1 MANMRTSNVQRPTSN
16 VQSPQPVIPGARR
29 VHWMLDVGRWT
40 LDVLPLLLFLALTA
54 LASAVPPMRITN
66 REYPDGS
73 GSSREMDPSKREST
87 EVFYDSSRRVTR
99 KAVYKLD
106 DRLQPVSAILYNAKG
121 VIYQKST
128 YKLDG
133 EDRIIQEV
141 IYDAKD
147 TLLGTKNYNY
157 GTRNGSA
164 IVINVDTY
172 DANGNLIQTPRLSK
186 SGKKSR

>member
-1 MANMRTSNVQRPTSN
+1 MK
-16 VQSPQPVIPGARR
+16 
-29 VHWMLDVGRWT
+29 T
-40 LDVLPLLLFLALTA
+40 LMIFLVLTA
-54 LASAVPPMRITN
+54 LASAVPPIRITN

-73 GSSREMDPSKREST
+73 GSSREMDPSKRESVET
-87 EVFYDSSRRVTR
+87 FYDARRRVT
-99 KAVYKLD
+99 KKILYKLD
-106 DRLQPVSAILYNAKG
+106 ERLQPVSAILYNAAG
-121 VIYQKST
+121 VIFQKST

-133 EDRIIQEV
+133 EDRVIQEV
-141 IYDAKD
+141 IYDAKGN
-147 TLLGTKNYNY
+147 LLGTKNYNY

>member
-1 MANMRTSNVQRPTSN
+1 MK
-16 VQSPQPVIPGARR
+16 
-29 VHWMLDVGRWT
+29 T
-40 LDVLPLLLFLALTA
+40 LAIFIALTA
-54 LASAVPPMRITN
+54 LASALPPMRITN

-87 EVFYDSSRRVTR
+87 EIFYDSRRRVTH
-99 KAVYKLD
+99 KIVYRLD
-106 DRLQPVSAILYNAKG
+106 ERLQPVSALLYNANG
-121 VIYQKST
+121 VLYQKST

-133 EDRIIQEV
+133 DDRIIQEV

-147 TLLGTKNYNY
+147 RLLGTKNYNY

-172 DANGNLIQTPRLSK
+172 DANGNLLQTPRLSK
-186 SGKKSR
+186 SGKKK

>member
-1 MANMRTSNVQRPTSN
+1 MK
-16 VQSPQPVIPGARR
+16 
-29 VHWMLDVGRWT
+29 T
-40 LDVLPLLLFLALTA
+40 LAIFLALTA